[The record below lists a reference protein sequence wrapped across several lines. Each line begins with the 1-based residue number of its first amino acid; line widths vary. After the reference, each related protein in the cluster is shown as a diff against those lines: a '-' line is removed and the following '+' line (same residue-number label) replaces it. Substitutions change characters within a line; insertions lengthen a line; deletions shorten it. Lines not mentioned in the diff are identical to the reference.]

1 MPLAFPSIRVE
12 PRNPTHHLWNN
23 NGVWWIH
30 YTVHFDHRKRRV
42 RRSLGTRSLTEAML
56 RLDSLLLRIASDGEP
71 VPERGRPDGRL
82 AVDRRAF
89 A

>member
-42 RRSLGTRSLTEAML
+42 RRSLRTRSLSDAIA
-56 RLDSLLLRIASDGEP
+56 RRDALLVRITGEGEF
-71 VPERGRPDGRL
+71 VPERS
-82 AVDRRAF
+82 AVDPAEHDRRVLV
-89 A
+89 

>member
-42 RRSLGTRSLTEAML
+42 RRSLRTRSLSDAIA
-56 RLDSLLLRIASDGEP
+56 RRDALLLRIAGEGEF
-71 VPERGRPDGRL
+71 VPERAALDP
-82 AVDRRAF
+82 VTHDRRVLV
-89 A
+89 